1 MDDKKDRRMNE
12 RKDGR
17 MNDRKDGGQE
27 GGGMAAGMAVW
38 MAARDSCLNSA
49 PSARTTREIL
59 THCFPWN
66 VPIGNLL
73 AECMCVT
80 SIGFSK
86 KLIAS
91 AIVFPI
97 ATAPTSLSFINAS
110 H

>member
-27 GGGMAAGMAVW
+27 GGGMAVW

>member
-1 MDDKKDRRMNE
+1 MKGSM
-12 RKDGR
+12 
-17 MNDRKDGGQE
+17 GGEE
-27 GGGMAAGMAVW
+27 GGGMAGW
-38 MAARDSCLNSA
+38 MSARASCLSSA
-49 PSARTTREIL
+49 PSAGTTRGIL
-59 THCFPWN
+59 THRFPSN

-73 AECMCVT
+73 AECVCVT

-97 ATAPTSLSFINAS
+97 ATAPTSISFINAS